1 MSLVGKWTPEL
12 NDAFLNLKKALTS
25 EPVIRS
31 PRYDG
36 TPFVVTM
43 DGCMTGFAGVLSQWH
58 ETILPNGSS
67 VRRLHPIGFVSKRT
81 SPAEERYKPFLLEFA
96 ALKHSLDKFN
106 DIFYGYPIELETDC
120 QALRDT
126 LTNDKLNVT
135 HARWRESVTQHHI
148 VDVRYRPGKD
158 NQAAD
163 GISRQF
169 AGLPKTPGDGHNWT
183 VGEDWYTNTGLSHN
197 VYQIA
202 TTAEHERLRTRF
214 AAEPLFTSILD
225 ALLEL
230 DHGKSPRDRR
240 KAQHRAQDY
249 MIEGEKLWRV
259 ADGRTSRA

>member
-1 MSLVGKWTPEL
+1 M
-12 NDAFLNLKKALTS
+12 S

-36 TPFVVTM
+36 MPFIVTL
-43 DGCMTGFAGVLSQWH
+43 DGCMMGFAGVLSQWH
-58 ETILPNGSS
+58 KTILPNGSS
-67 VRRLHPIGFVSKRT
+67 VRCLHLIGFTSKRT

-96 ALKHSLDKFN
+96 ALKYSLDKFN
-106 DIFYGYPIELETDC
+106 DIIYGYPIELETDC
-120 QALRDT
+120 QALHDT

-135 HARWRESVTQHHI
+135 HAQWKESVTQHHI
-148 VDVRYRPGKD
+148 IDVQYRPGKD

-169 AGLPKTPGDGHNWT
+169 TGLPKVLGDGHNWT
-183 VGEDWYTNTGLSHN
+183 VGEDWYTNTGLSHD
-197 VYQIA
+197 VYRIT

-214 AAEPLFTSILD
+214 AAESMFTSILD

-230 DHGKSPRDRR
+230 DHGKSPWDRW
-240 KAQHRAQDY
+240 KAQHQAQDF
-249 MIEGEKLWRV
+249 MIDGEKLWRV